1 MNKKTTSL
9 SLHERIQTF
18 LAEVPYRGLF
28 LAFICAACAE
38 LLLFSF
44 LNESGALAPFGRIAV
59 VFLSV
64 YTIHRFGRLVQ
75 QGYRPSVKD
84 LITLTCVIIGSLL
97 IIAIGRFIGISVL
110 ASAQA
115 SPALTGLTSET
126 FFFAIPFAAG
136 ALMLQAMM
144 GMQYGLIYA
153 FIIGLIV
160 GVYFPEEPLL
170 FPYAFVTS
178 LVACLSLIRPR
189 SRSAYLK
196 AGLSIALTA
205 VPFALASIFIQGE
218 LFLLDGVLRILASL
232 LGGVLCYVIGSAI
245 VPIVEHAGGYVTDMR
260 LLEMATLDHPLLKD
274 LSVQA
279 PGTWNHSMVM
289 GMMVESAAEVIGANS
304 VLARVGA
311 YFHDVGKMKK
321 PIYFVENQGEVE
333 NRHGKLST
341 SMSALIIKSHIKD
354 GIELLRKYK
363 VPKVIE
369 DMIPQHHGTSM
380 IEYFYHKACKE
391 AIETGG
397 DPADVDT
404 SLYSYP
410 GPKPQTKEAAILM
423 LADGIEAAV
432 RTISEPT
439 HDRIQGLV
447 QKMINKVF
455 RGGQLNECD
464 MTLRDLH
471 QIAAVFTRVLTAI
484 YHQRIA
490 YAEPAEK
497 GGDKSGAK
505 PAANVQEVS
514 KDDSKTSETKEVAG
528 SDPDRKLRSTPE
540 QNGNKKHDPD
550 DLKRLGMEV
559 DS

>member
-1 MNKKTTSL
+1 MNKRQL
-9 SLHERIQTF
+9 SFFGVERLQT
-18 LAEVPYRGLF
+18 LLGGVPYRGLF
-28 LAFICAACAE
+28 LALICALSAE
-38 LLLFSF
+38 LLLFGF
-44 LNESGALAPFGRIAV
+44 LDNVGALAPFARMAV
-59 VFLSV
+59 VFLSI
-64 YTIHRFGRLVQ
+64 YTIHRFGRLAQ
-75 QGYRPSVKD
+75 PSYRPNIKD
-84 LITLTCVIIGSLL
+84 LITLVSIVAGSIVIV
-97 IIAIGRFIGISVL
+97 AIGRSIGSSL
-110 ASAQA
+110 YASAQA
-115 SPALTGLTSET
+115 SSVLRGLSGET

-144 GMQYGLIYA
+144 GMQYGLIFA
-153 FIIGLIV
+153 FIIALIV
-160 GVYFPEEPLL
+160 GVYFPQEPIL
-170 FPYAFVTS
+170 FSYAFVTS
-178 LVACLSLIRPR
+178 LVGCLSLIRPR

-196 AGLSIALTA
+196 AGLNIALVA

-218 LFLLDGVLRILASL
+218 LFLLDGVLRILAAL
-232 LGGVLCYVIGSAI
+232 LGGVLCYVVGSAI
-245 VPIVEHAGGYVTDMR
+245 VPIVEHLGGYVTDMR

-321 PIYFVENQGEVE
+321 PIYFVENQGGVE

-380 IEYFYHKACKE
+380 IEFFYHKACKE

-397 DPADVDT
+397 DPSDVDT

-455 RGGQLNECD
+455 RSGQLNECD

-497 GGDKSGAK
+497 GGEK
-505 PAANVQEVS
+505 AAPRSAAAVQEAS
-514 KDDSKTSETKEVAG
+514 KDESKTKETKEMGDPG
-528 SDPDRKLRSTPE
+528 SDKGARTVE
-540 QNGNKKHDPD
+540 QNGNKKNDPD